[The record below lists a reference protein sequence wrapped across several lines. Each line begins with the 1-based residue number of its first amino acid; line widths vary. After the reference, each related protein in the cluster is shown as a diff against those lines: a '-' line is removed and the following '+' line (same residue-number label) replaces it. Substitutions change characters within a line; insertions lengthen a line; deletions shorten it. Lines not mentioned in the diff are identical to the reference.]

1 MDKRSVLGFVLI
13 GIVLMVWLYWNSS
26 NQQKA
31 VQNIQQ
37 KNDSVN
43 ITKKGDEINDPVL
56 KDTVSEKTDSKETTD
71 SLKNDSLVL
80 KYGSIFGN
88 KAINCFRCTS
98 GKSYYN

>member
-56 KDTVSEKTDSKETTD
+56 KDTVSEKTD
-71 SLKNDSLVL
+71 LKKLRIRL
-80 KYGSIFGN
+80 KMIL
-88 KAINCFRCTS
+88 
-98 GKSYYN
+98 